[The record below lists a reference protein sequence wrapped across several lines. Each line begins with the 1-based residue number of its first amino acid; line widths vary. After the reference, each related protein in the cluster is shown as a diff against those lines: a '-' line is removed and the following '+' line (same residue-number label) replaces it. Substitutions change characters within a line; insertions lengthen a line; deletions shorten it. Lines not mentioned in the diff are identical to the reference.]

1 MDERREVASVRWEY
15 SLFGKSRNSV
25 KEIERLV
32 ELEWEKFQTRY
43 TNKVALVMV
52 CFGIKCFSLIKTDET
67 WHTHTHKGKKACET
81 NNRNYLYTFIHSCTW
96 CTFLETC
103 DFIFEFGA
111 FEQERETKTRIWLLR
126 WNRTT
131 NISSGRRSR
140 VRRTTGEKTKLKTF
154 PS

>member
-1 MDERREVASVRWEY
+1 MDERREVASVRREY

-67 WHTHTHKGKKACET
+67 WHTHTHIKAKKHAKRTTEIICIHS
-81 NNRNYLYTFIHSCTW
+81 FIHAHGVHFWKLVISYLNLVRSNKRERQKHAFDC
-96 CTFLETC
+96 
-103 DFIFEFGA
+103 FGEI
-111 FEQERETKTRIWLLR
+111 EQR
-126 WNRTT
+126 
-131 NISSGRRSR
+131 
-140 VRRTTGEKTKLKTF
+140 TF
-154 PS
+154 PAAEGPGWGGRLAKKRN